1 MSNNNVVSSS
11 KFSDILW
18 TLVEKKLSNADIK
31 RNKILCDLGE
41 DIHNDNYT
49 EQIKLIVIG
58 NDYYLRVR
66 DELNKYI
73 NFDKI
78 KKNDVKK
85 SKKISK
91 KIQDYIR

>member
-31 RNKILCDLGE
+31 INKILGGLGE

-49 EQIKLIVIG
+49 E
-58 NDYYLRVR
+58 RA
-66 DELNKYI
+66 
-73 NFDKI
+73 
-78 KKNDVKK
+78 K
-85 SKKISK
+85 S
-91 KIQDYIR
+91 